1 LRRLAISG
9 ESGSIWA
16 GSTSPRDATTMRIV
30 NSTPPAR
37 SSTSS
42 PGIYLKVRCART
54 SFSAHS
60 RCFRRPIRLSPREI
74 EVLTLLSQGSTD
86 QEIADALAI
95 RHRTVT
101 THVTNIFNKL
111 GVNTRTAAASL
122 AIRRDLV

>member
-1 LRRLAISG
+1 MRANFLQRALALFPATDSPP
-9 ESGSIWA
+9 SRATGSP
-16 GSTSPRDATTMRIV
+16 T
-30 NSTPPAR
+30 
-37 SSTSS
+37 
-42 PGIYLKVRCART
+42 
-54 SFSAHS
+54 
-60 RCFRRPIRLSPREI
+60 IRLSPREI